1 MSPEMNDVVISCEHL
16 SVAYQDKLALEN
28 ITFNIHRGQF
38 WGILGPNGSGK
49 TTLLRT
55 LLGLIPHQS
64 GQIELFGQPAARFRD
79 WSRIGYVPQRGRL
92 QVANATVDEV
102 VMLGRLARRRLF
114 RLPGSTDRAA
124 CDEAVERVGLTGL
137 GPRPMSQLSG
147 GQQQRALIARALA
160 GRADLLVLDEPFA
173 ALDVRT
179 QTSLARLLGR
189 LHQQGLTILVVLHEL
204 GAMEPLLERSVVLQ
218 LGRVIH
224 DGPLASGPP
233 LDGCHTPDCT
243 DVGRTLEP
251 QLTQVTGGTN

>member
-1 MSPEMNDVVISCEHL
+1 MPVNQPVISARGVDTWL
-16 SVAYQDKLALEN
+16 GDQQILFGVDLNVATGEVVAL
-28 ITFNIHRGQF
+28 
-38 WGILGPNGSGK
+38 LGGNGSGK

-102 VMLGRLARRRLF
+102 VMLGRLAHQRLF
-114 RLPGSTDRAA
+114 QLPGRADRAA
-124 CDEAVERVGLTGL
+124 CAEALERVGLTGL

>member
-1 MSPEMNDVVISCEHL
+1 MPVNLPVISARDVDTWL
-16 SVAYQDKLALEN
+16 GDQQVLFGVDLDVATGEVVAL
-28 ITFNIHRGQF
+28 
-38 WGILGPNGSGK
+38 LGGNGSGK

-92 QVANATVDEV
+92 QVADATVDEV
-102 VMLGRLARRRLF
+102 GMLGRLARRRLF
-114 RLPGSTDRAA
+114 RRPGSTDRAA
-124 CDEAVERVGLTGL
+124 GDEAVERVGLTGL

>member
-1 MSPEMNDVVISCEHL
+1 MPVNPLVISARGIDTWLGDQQILFGVDLDVGAGEV
-16 SVAYQDKLALEN
+16 VAL
-28 ITFNIHRGQF
+28 
-38 WGILGPNGSGK
+38 LGGNGSGK

-64 GQIELFGQPAARFRD
+64 GVVELFGRPLARFRD

-102 VMLGRLARRRLF
+102 VMLGRLARRRPF
-114 RLPGSTDRAA
+114 HLPGSADRAA
-124 CDEAVERVGLTGL
+124 CDEALARVGLTGL
-137 GPRPMSQLSG
+137 GRRPMSQLSG

-189 LHQQGLTILVVLHEL
+189 LHEQGLTILIVLHEL

-233 LDGCHTPDCT
+233 LDDCRTPECT
-243 DVGRTLEP
+243 NIGRVLQPPLAPLGE
-251 QLTQVTGGTN
+251 GAN

>member
-1 MSPEMNDVVISCEHL
+1 MPVNQPVISARGVDTWL
-16 SVAYQDKLALEN
+16 GDQQILFGVDLNVATGEVVAL
-28 ITFNIHRGQF
+28 
-38 WGILGPNGSGK
+38 LGGNGSGK

-79 WSRIGYVPQRGRL
+79 WSRIGYVPQCGRL

>member
-1 MSPEMNDVVISCEHL
+1 MPVNQPVISARGVDTWL
-16 SVAYQDKLALEN
+16 GDQQILFGVDLNVATGEVVAL
-28 ITFNIHRGQF
+28 
-38 WGILGPNGSGK
+38 LGGNGSGK

-124 CDEAVERVGLTGL
+124 CDEAVERVGLTWL

>member
-1 MSPEMNDVVISCEHL
+1 MPVNQPVISARGVDTWL
-16 SVAYQDKLALEN
+16 GDQQILFGIDLDVATGEVVAL
-28 ITFNIHRGQF
+28 
-38 WGILGPNGSGK
+38 LGGNGSGK

>member
-1 MSPEMNDVVISCEHL
+1 MPVNQPVISARDVDTWL
-16 SVAYQDKLALEN
+16 GDQQILFGVDLDVATGEVVAL
-28 ITFNIHRGQF
+28 
-38 WGILGPNGSGK
+38 LGGNGSGK

-114 RLPGSTDRAA
+114 RLPGSADRAA
-124 CDEAVERVGLTGL
+124 CAEALERVGLTGL

-189 LHQQGLTILVVLHEL
+189 LHRQGLTILVVLHEL
-204 GAMEPLLERSVVLQ
+204 GAMEPLLQRSVVLQ

-233 LDGCHTPDCT
+233 PDGCHTPDCT
-243 DVGRTLEP
+243 DVGRALEP
-251 QLTQVTGGTN
+251 QLTQITGGTN